1 MNDNEVNEM
10 LEEVASQNEN
20 STEIADIDTI
30 IEEFHKEIP
39 ENSKSILV
47 KESTSRFSS
56 AVWYDKIQE
65 QDIMVAGIGGIGSY
79 IVFLLSRMSPKSLF
93 IYDDDTVELANMSGQ
108 LFGLNDMGVAKVT
121 AISNTVANYSDFY
134 RVFAIQDKYTEE
146 STAIDIMIC
155 GFDNME
161 ARKVYFNKW
170 YNHILAKPEN
180 ERNNCLYLDGRL
192 SAEYF
197 QIFAIQ
203 GNDERAIKDY
213 MEKWLFS
220 DEEAD
225 TTICSYKQTS
235 FCANMIASCMVNI
248 FVNFIANMCNPI
260 IPRDVPYY
268 TSYDASTMYFKT
280 ES

>member
-108 LFGLNDMGVAKVT
+108 LFGLSDMGIAKVT
-121 AISNTVANYSDFY
+121 AISNAVVNYSDFY

-180 ERNNCLYLDGRL
+180 ERNNCLYIDGRL
-192 SAEYF
+192 AAEYF

-220 DEEAD
+220 DVEAD
-225 TTICSYKQTS
+225 ATICSYKQTS

-260 IPRDVPYY
+260 VPRDVPYY

-280 ES
+280 EA